1 MVTICGN
8 NGRILVPCLL
18 GRGYVPFSS
27 LLSRGLLSKDQGPP
41 VSANVY
47 HRQLVV
53 GSMAEVSTS
62 IETRLDSLANLSACF
77 TRWLQPEHNGTD
89 TRRGR
94 KRKETSQFAL

>member
-1 MVTICGN
+1 MVTIYGN

-18 GRGYVPFSS
+18 GRGYVPLSS
-27 LLSRGLLSKDQGPP
+27 LLSRGPP
-41 VSANVY
+41 VQGLRTSCIGQCPPQA
-47 HRQLVV
+47 VV
-53 GSMAEVSTS
+53 GSMAGVSTS

-77 TRWLQPEHNGTD
+77 TLWLQPEHNGTV